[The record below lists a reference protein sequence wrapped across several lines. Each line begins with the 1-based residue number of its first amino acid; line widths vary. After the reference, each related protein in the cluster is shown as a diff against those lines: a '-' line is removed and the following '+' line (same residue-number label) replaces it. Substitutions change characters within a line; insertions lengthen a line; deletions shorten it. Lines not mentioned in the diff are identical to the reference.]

1 MCDAVD
7 KDCLLVGEMI
17 HGNYNGWVGND
28 RLHSGTNYQMSHATW
43 FSLNDHNYEYFY
55 TALLREESLFK
66 GLTLVNFV
74 GNHDV
79 PRIASKLENQA
90 HYLHCMVAMCLM
102 KGIPCLYYGREVLF
116 NLLRHILNESLQH
129 LLL

>member
-1 MCDAVD
+1 MERTRDVYEQTVGPFPS
-7 KDCLLVGEMI
+7 VGEMI

-66 GLTLVNFV
+66 GLTLVN
-74 GNHDV
+74 
-79 PRIASKLENQA
+79 
-90 HYLHCMVAMCLM
+90 
-102 KGIPCLYYGREVLF
+102 GRWA
-116 NLLRHILNESLQH
+116 R
-129 LLL
+129 